1 MTKHTP
7 GPWYVNPDN
16 NIKSSDGQTIALL
29 YRANVTMSVREELK
43 NAALLAAAPELLWAL
58 ETSTQ
63 LLERELM
70 AMDPNATYAIDSLT
84 FQINHNKSLMAKA
97 KGE

>member
-1 MTKHTP
+1 MNHTP

-16 NIKSSDGQTIALL
+16 NVKSSSGQTIALL
-29 YRANVTMSVREELK
+29 YRENVTMSVREELK
-43 NAALLAAAPELLWAL
+43 NAALLAASPELLWAL
-58 ETSTQ
+58 ETSTL

-70 AMDPNATYAIDSLT
+70 AMDPNATYAIDSLI
-84 FQINHNKSLMAKA
+84 FQIKHNKGLMAKA